1 MIQRKQS
8 IYLALVIMLS
18 IVLFIPELAP
28 FAFVHSGSSN
38 QSDMVLNLTGI
49 TTNAAEIV
57 QPPSF
62 QGLLFLNV
70 LVILFT
76 FYAIFRYTK
85 RPVQIK
91 LCYVTSI
98 FVALLMGGMWL
109 FTDVMKL
116 KVADAHAV
124 YLLGFYFPLIQLVLL
139 FMAATAIQ
147 KDENLV
153 RSSDRL
159 R

>member
-1 MIQRKQS
+1 MIQRKQT
-8 IYLALVIMLS
+8 IYLALVLILS
-18 IVLFIPELAP
+18 IILFIPALAP

-38 QSDMVLNLTGI
+38 EFDMVLNLTGI
-49 TTNAAEIV
+49 STNCTAIA
-57 QPPSF
+57 QPPSY

-76 FYAIFRYTK
+76 IYAIFRYTK

-109 FTDVMKL
+109 FTDIMKL
-116 KVADAHAV
+116 KAADPHAV
-124 YLLGFYFPLIQLVLL
+124 YLLGFYFPLIQVVLL
-139 FMAATAIQ
+139 FMAAAAIQ

>member
-8 IYLALVIMLS
+8 IYLALVIILS
-18 IVLFIPELAP
+18 IILFIPALAP

-38 QSDMVLNLTGI
+38 QFDMVLHLTGV
-49 TTNAAEIV
+49 TTNATEIV
-57 QPPSF
+57 QPPSY

-76 FYAIFRYTK
+76 FYAIFRFTK
-85 RPVQIK
+85 RLVQIK
-91 LCYVTSI
+91 LCYVTGI

-109 FTDVMKL
+109 FTDIMKL
-116 KVADAHAV
+116 KATDPHAV

-139 FMAATAIQ
+139 FMAAAAIQ